1 MVMDPTPTHR
11 CTVQRPFFLLHPTHH
26 HHHLCHHHHHHFLCF
41 CPHHHHHHFN
51 GHPHLCPTLI
61 SPFPRNPEASNP
73 VPLPNHSNLETSAS
87 GCEQSYATANLMLQ
101 EQEHEGLEEEDDDE
115 PVFVLT
121 DEWRE
126 FFAKSE
132 AKRKLGKVSLLL
144 SLLCMDYEGDIQLV
158 VLLLLTL
165 KIE

>member
-1 MVMDPTPTHR
+1 MDPTPTHR

-26 HHHLCHHHHHHFLCF
+26 HHHHHHHHLCNHHHHHHHFLCF
-41 CPHHHHHHFN
+41 CPHHPHHHHHFN

-61 SPFPRNPEASNP
+61 SSFPRNPEASNP

-87 GCEQSYATANLMLQ
+87 GCEQAYATANQMLQ

-132 AKRKLGKVSLLL
+132 AKRKLEKKQAKKNGK
-144 SLLCMDYEGDIQLV
+144 
-158 VLLLLTL
+158 
-165 KIE
+165 K